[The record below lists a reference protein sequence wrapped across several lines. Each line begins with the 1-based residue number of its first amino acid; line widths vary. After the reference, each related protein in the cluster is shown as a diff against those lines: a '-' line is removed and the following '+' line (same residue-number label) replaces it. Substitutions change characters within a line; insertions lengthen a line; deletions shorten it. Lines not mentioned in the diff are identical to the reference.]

1 MDENL
6 MGEEVDNTLHF
17 KGRLTMATVLHTI
30 RTRIKVYMICKHF
43 NDLLIGQMMFFA
55 EWNVILYLCS
65 PILNDISSL
74 QSAGLFIN
82 DLAMHDFSRDLLL
95 TGTFLLT
102 LNQLLF

>member
-1 MDENL
+1 
-6 MGEEVDNTLHF
+6 
-17 KGRLTMATVLHTI
+17 
-30 RTRIKVYMICKHF
+30 MICKHF

-102 LNQLLF
+102 LNQLLFYAQDIYSYTLTLIFYFHQEVKRLMK